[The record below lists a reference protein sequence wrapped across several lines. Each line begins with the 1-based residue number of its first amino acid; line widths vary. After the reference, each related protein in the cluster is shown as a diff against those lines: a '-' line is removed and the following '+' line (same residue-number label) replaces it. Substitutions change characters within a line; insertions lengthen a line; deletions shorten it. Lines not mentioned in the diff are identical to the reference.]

1 MARLMRVCCAGI
13 APESIAQVYASK
25 RLEAEGQLQMLYHTR
40 PAYALGHLSM
50 LMRLMY
56 SANAWSHQTAAL
68 LMPVW
73 IAVPVIQIIFGVFP
87 FDPNRSDQHAVAV
100 NIAFAKGRM
109 ACSA

>member
-1 MARLMRVCCAGI
+1 MWVCFAGI

-25 RLEAEGQLQMLYHTR
+25 RLEAQGQLQMLYHTR

-56 SANAWSHQTAAL
+56 SANAWSNQTAAL

-87 FDPNRSDQHAVAV
+87 FDPNRSEQHAVAV
-100 NIAFAKGRM
+100 NTVFAQGCCV
-109 ACSA
+109 CSA